1 VTRAEWEYM
10 YALAAES
17 PIVDGETTRAL
28 GAKRWIV
35 WSEWFERWEL
45 TSAGW
50 DVFGRRW
57 AVTE

>member
-1 VTRAEWEYM
+1 M